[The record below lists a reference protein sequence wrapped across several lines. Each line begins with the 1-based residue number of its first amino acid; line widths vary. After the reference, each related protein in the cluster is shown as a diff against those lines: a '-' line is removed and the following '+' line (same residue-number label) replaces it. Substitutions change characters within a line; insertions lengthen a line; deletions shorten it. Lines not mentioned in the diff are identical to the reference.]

1 MGVQVHHHPDA
12 VVSVELTGA
21 IDDPPAAAR
30 LQQVLVDALLHGNPS
45 RVVID
50 LRAATRLDPTAI
62 GMLLAAADT
71 ADDLAVGLS
80 VCNPRSEVAEQLL
93 RSGLS
98 GQRIRATG

>member
-1 MGVQVHHHPDA
+1 MGVQLHHHPGA

-30 LQQVLVDALLHGNPS
+30 RQQVLVDALLHGKPS

-71 ADDLAVGLS
+71 ADDLAVALS
-80 VCNPRSEVAEQLL
+80 VCNPRSEVAEKLL
-93 RSGLS
+93 QSGLP
-98 GQRIRATG
+98 GQRIRATA

>member
-1 MGVQVHHHPDA
+1 MSVQLRRLPDA

-21 IDDPPAAAR
+21 IDQPAAAD
-30 LQQVLVDALLHGNPS
+30 LQQVLVHALLRGKPS

-80 VCNPRSEVAEQLL
+80 VCNARSDVADQLL
-93 RSGLS
+93 QSGLP
-98 GQRIRATG
+98 GQRIRATA